1 MKKLLIILVLFASCK
16 KEEVKPTETKT
27 VKTTTVTTTPHPIQ
41 YFTITVEG
49 ITTQIKVN
57 GFEINTNYFQC
68 KTGDQLYVLSQTIC
82 STLLNSNGTVKG
94 YECNPNNKLII
105 TKDNVVITNKTCSCD
120 LLEHTITF

>member
-16 KEEVKPTETKT
+16 KEDVKPTETKT
-27 VKTTTVTTTPHPIQ
+27 VKTTTVTPQPIQ
-41 YFTITVEG
+41 YYTITVEG

-57 GFEINTNYFQC
+57 GFEVNTNYFQC

-105 TKDNVVITNKTCSCD
+105 KKDNVVITNKTCSCD
-120 LLEHTITF
+120 LLEQSITF